1 MADGRSIRR
10 LRVLGLG
17 LFVAILLADRVSKEF
32 LVPLLD
38 GQDPIVVTDFF
49 NLVMVWNRGVSF
61 GLFQQG
67 DDAGRYLLTGFA
79 VLVGLLLIVW
89 MLRSNTVIAV
99 IGLAMV
105 AAGALGNAYDRIVF
119 GAVADFL
126 DFHAAGYHFW
136 AFNVADSGIT
146 VGVGLLLLDAFRAG
160 PKAAV
165 ASKEQ

>member
-1 MADGRSIRR
+1 MADRR
-10 LRVLGLG
+10 LRVLGLV
-17 LFVAILLADRVSKEF
+17 LFAAILVADRLSKEL

-38 GQDPIVVTDFF
+38 GQDPIVVTGFF

-67 DDAGRYLLTGFA
+67 DDIGRYLLTGFA
-79 VLVGLLLIVW
+79 ILVGLFLVAW
-89 MLRSNTVIAV
+89 MLRSHTKLAV

-126 DFHAAGYHFW
+126 DFHLSGYHFW

-146 VGVGLLLLDAFRAG
+146 IGVGLLLLDAFRAR
-160 PKAAV
+160 PDPAA
-165 ASKEQ
+165 AFKEQ

>member
-1 MADGRSIRR
+1 MADPRR
-10 LRVLGLG
+10 LRILGLA
-17 LFVAILLADRVSKEF
+17 LFAAILVADRLSKEI

-38 GQDPIVVTDFF
+38 GQDPIVVTGFF

-79 VLVGLLLIVW
+79 VVVGLLLVIW
-89 MLRSNTVIAV
+89 MLRSTT
-99 IGLAMV
+99 GLAVTGLALV
-105 AAGALGNAYDRIVF
+105 AAGALGNAYDRMVF

-126 DFHAAGYHFW
+126 DFHLSGYHFW

-146 VGVGLLLLDAFRAG
+146 IGVGLLLLDAFRAR
-160 PKAAV
+160 PELAAV
-165 ASKEQ
+165 SKEQ

>member
-1 MADGRSIRR
+1 MAEPRR
-10 LRVLGLG
+10 LRILGLA
-17 LFVAILLADRVSKEF
+17 LFVAIFVGDRLSKEI

-38 GQDPIVVTDFF
+38 GQDPIVVTGFF

-79 VLVGLLLIVW
+79 VVVGLLLLIW
-89 MLRSNTVIAV
+89 MLRSTT
-99 IGLAMV
+99 GLAVTGLALV
-105 AAGALGNAYDRIVF
+105 AAGALGNAYDRMVY

-126 DFHAAGYHFW
+126 DFHLSGYHFW

-146 VGVGLLLLDAFRAG
+146 IGVALLLLDAFRAR
-160 PKAAV
+160 PELAAV
-165 ASKEQ
+165 SKEQ